1 MYQPDNSLFVVSC
14 NQNTA
19 LNFIYSYLY
28 STMQAEEAPSH
39 SHSSSPAS
47 VSALISALDNMNKNH
62 LASASASAPTP
73 HLRHQ
78 YGENNHIE
86 YKAVEL
92 ANDDSSSNVTTA
104 ALKEKIMQF
113 YFQLVRTS
121 DKQAIQ
127 SVAKDTRN
135 ILAAVIDGI
144 SKNSHDVVSHDYKT
158 YMDMGVMM
166 FKILAHT
173 RDIVSGKGEYMLFY
187 VMLVEWAKLDF
198 LFFDFMI
205 RSLVYDIVDV
215 DATDVLGADA
225 DACRQPRHPLGSWKD
240 MKYFLTYLKSEL
252 VDFVQSQ
259 SQSQSQS
266 HVFQDYKDIQLQ
278 RDLYSKCVNTIVI
291 LINQQLRVDYE
302 IYTESR
308 PVSISLVAKWIPREK
323 SKKFGWL
330 YYYLTMNY
338 FQHEIP
344 SDQTHPSYERAVN
357 RAFMNYRKMISALNK
372 QLDTTQVKMCDKKW
386 SDIDFKNVTSVTIH
400 KQTKSFLNVKQN
412 GKITRYPHDADR
424 EGCRYNYEEFLRD
437 VKEGKHRLKGTR
449 VSVVDFVKSALA
461 NKHLLTSS
469 AKEGQG
475 QGHDA
480 SISSPVIDAIDA
492 QWKDSFGLS
501 SSTSSNSLG
510 DMIAMCD
517 VSGSMESENSNPLCA
532 AIGLSIRVAERSALG
547 PRIMT
552 FSERPQW
559 IQLGIPDE
567 SDTFVKQVVKVRG
580 SNWGM
585 TTNFYYALDLIRQVV
600 EDTKMPRDVVEKLT
614 LVIFSDMQMCEAS
627 HDFKDVDKKNTLFEN
642 IKEMFAKMGER
653 LYGKSE
659 SPLKPPHIVLWNLRK
674 ITGFPSLS
682 TDENVSMMSG
692 FSPAL
697 LNVFCQKGF
706 NGLKQYTPWYTLN
719 ETLKNSRYA
728 VFENAFRTIIRK

>member
-1 MYQPDNSLFVVSC
+1 MQVEASTPTFASAN
-14 NQNTA
+14 A
-19 LNFIYSYLY
+19 AFIS
-28 STMQAEEAPSH
+28 E
-39 SHSSSPAS
+39 
-47 VSALISALDNMNKNH
+47 LDNMHKNN
-62 LASASASAPTP
+62 LSSSSSSSLSTAPMS
-73 HLRHQ
+73 LQGYQ

-92 ANDDSSSNVTTA
+92 ANDHSSSNVTA
-104 ALKEKIMQF
+104 ADLQEKIIQF

-144 SKNSHDVVSHDYKT
+144 SKNSHDAVSHDYKT

-215 DATDVLGADA
+215 DAADVLGA

-252 VDFVQSQ
+252 IDSVQSQ
-259 SQSQSQS
+259 SR
-266 HVFQDYKDIQLQ
+266 VFQDYKDIQLQ

-308 PVSISLVAKWIPREK
+308 PGSISLVAKWIPREK

-338 FQHEIP
+338 FQNEIP

-357 RAFMNYRKMISALNK
+357 RAFMNYRKIISTLNK
-372 QLDTTQVKMCDKKW
+372 KLDTTQVKMCKKSW
-386 SDIDFKNVTSVTIH
+386 SDIDFKNATSITIH

-412 GKITRYPHDADR
+412 GKIPRYQNDTDR
-424 EGCRYNYEEFLRD
+424 EGCRYNYEEYLRQ
-437 VKEGKHRLKGTR
+437 VKEGSCRLKGTR
-449 VSVVDFVKSALA
+449 VSIVDFVKSALS

-469 AKEGQG
+469 AKDGE
-475 QGHDA
+475 DTSLSS
-480 SISSPVIDAIDA
+480 SIIDAINA
-492 QWKDSFGLS
+492 QWKDSFGPEPTAS
-501 SSTSSNSLG
+501 SCSLG
-510 DMIAMCD
+510 NMIAMCD

-532 AIGLSIRVAERSALG
+532 AIGLSIRVAEKSALG

-559 IQLGIPDE
+559 IQLGIPGE

-585 TTNFYYALDLIRQVV
+585 TTNFYYALDLIRQVI

-614 LVIFSDMQMCEAS
+614 LVIFSDMQICEAS

-642 IKEMFAKMGER
+642 IKEMFKKMGER
-653 LYGKSE
+653 MYGETSE
-659 SPLKPPHIVLWNLRK
+659 LLSSFAPLKPPHIVFWNLRK
-674 ITGFPSLS
+674 TTGFPCIS
-682 TDENVSMMSG
+682 TDENISMMSG

-706 NGLKQYTPWYTLN
+706 NGLKQYTPWYSLN
-719 ETLKNSRYA
+719 EALKNSRYA

>member
-1 MYQPDNSLFVVSC
+1 MQVEASTLTS
-14 NQNTA
+14 A
-19 LNFIYSYLY
+19 SASAAFIS
-28 STMQAEEAPSH
+28 EH
-39 SHSSSPAS
+39 
-47 VSALISALDNMNKNH
+47 DNMHKSYS
-62 LASASASAPTP
+62 ASASASGSVSPMC
-73 HLRHQ
+73 HQ

-92 ANDDSSSNVTTA
+92 SNANVSVAATITA
-104 ALKEKIMQF
+104 TLQEKIMQF

-121 DKQAIQ
+121 DANMIQ
-127 SVAKDTRN
+127 CIAKDTRD
-135 ILAAVIDGI
+135 ILSTIMSGI
-144 SKNSHDVVSHDYKT
+144 SKNSNNYDGKNDGCDEYKT
-158 YMDMGVMM
+158 YMDMGVTM

-215 DATDVLGADA
+215 DTADPIADA
-225 DACRQPRHPLGSWKD
+225 KSLAQPKHPLGSWKD
-240 MKYFLTYLKSEL
+240 MKYFLTYMKEEL
-252 VDFVQSQ
+252 VDSVQPHPHPQLHSQ
-259 SQSQSQS
+259 TR
-266 HVFQDYKDIQLQ
+266 VFQDYKDIQLQ
-278 RDLYSKCVNTIVI
+278 RDLYSKCVNMIVI
-291 LINQQLRVDYE
+291 LINQQLRIDYE

-338 FQHEIP
+338 FQNEIP

-372 QLDTTQVKMCDKKW
+372 QLDTPQVKMCNKNW
-386 SDIDFKNVTSVTIH
+386 CDIDFSHATSITTH

-412 GKITRYPHDADR
+412 GKTPRYPHDVDR
-424 EGCRYNYEEFLRD
+424 EVCRYNYEEYLHN
-437 VKEGKHRLKGTR
+437 VKEGKQRLKGTR
-449 VSVVDFVKSALA
+449 VSVVDFVKSALD

-475 QGHDA
+475 QGQDA
-480 SISSPVIDAIDA
+480 STSTSTSTSTSSSSLIIDAIDA

-501 SSTSSNSLG
+501 SSSSLG

-559 IQLGIPDE
+559 IQLGIPDD

-585 TTNFYYALDLIRQVV
+585 TTNFYYALDLIRQVI

-614 LVIFSDMQMCEAS
+614 LVVFSDMQMCDAS
-627 HDFKDVDKKNTLFEN
+627 PELQNINKKNTLFEN

-653 LYGKSE
+653 MYGKMD

-674 ITGFPSLS
+674 TTGFPSLS
-682 TDENVSMMSG
+682 TDENISMMSG

-697 LNVFCQKGF
+697 LNVFCQKGI
-706 NGLKQYTPWYTLN
+706 NGIKQYTPWNTLN
-719 ETLKNSRYA
+719 ETLKNTRYA
-728 VFENAFRTIIRK
+728 VFENAFRTIVRK

>member
-1 MYQPDNSLFVVSC
+1 MQVE
-14 NQNTA
+14 A
-19 LNFIYSYLY
+19 L
-28 STMQAEEAPSH
+28 PP
-39 SHSSSPAS
+39 SSSTLTSAS
-47 VSALISALDNMNKNH
+47 VLVSALDSMMNSKND
-62 LASASASAPTP
+62 SASSTTQMHVSVSVPSF
-73 HLRHQ
+73 Q

-86 YKAVEL
+86 YKSIEL
-92 ANDDSSSNVTTA
+92 LNDNSSSNVTAA
-104 ALKEKIMQF
+104 ALQEKIMQY

-121 DKQAIQ
+121 DAHMHKSI
-127 SVAKDTRN
+127 AKDTRY
-135 ILAAVIDGI
+135 ILSAIIDGI
-144 SKNSHDVVSHDYKT
+144 YKNSHDVISHDYKT

-187 VMLVEWAKLDF
+187 VMLVEWAKVDF
-198 LFFDFMI
+198 QFFDFMI

-215 DATDVLGADA
+215 DMDMGVGTGADT
-225 DACRQPRHPLGSWKD
+225 CRQPRHPLGSWKD

-252 VDFVQSQ
+252 GDVSDTNTR
-259 SQSQSQS
+259 
-266 HVFQDYKDIQLQ
+266 VFRDYKDIQLQ
-278 RDLYSKCVNTIVI
+278 RDLYSKCVNMIVI

-302 IYTESR
+302 TYTESR

-400 KQTKSFLNVKQN
+400 KQTKSFLNVKQT

-424 EGCRYNYEEFLRD
+424 EGCKYNYEEYLRD
-437 VKEGKHRLKGTR
+437 VKEGKCRLNGTR

-461 NKHLLTSS
+461 NKHLLPSTKETSETETQGVS
-469 AKEGQG
+469 AS
-475 QGHDA
+475 A
-480 SISSPVIDAIDA
+480 SSSVIDTIDA
-492 QWKDSFGLS
+492 QWRDSHGTTS
-501 SSTSSNSLG
+501 SSSLG
-510 DMIAMCD
+510 NMIAMCD

-559 IQLGIPDE
+559 IQLGIPGE
-567 SDTFVKQVVKVRG
+567 SDTFVRQVVKVRG

-585 TTNFYYALDLIRQVV
+585 TTNFYYALDLIRQVI
-600 EDTKMPRDVVEKLT
+600 EDTKMPRDVVEKMT
-614 LVIFSDMQMCEAS
+614 LVIFSDMQIREAS
-627 HDFKDVDKKNTLFEN
+627 HDFKDVDKKNTLFTN
-642 IKEMFAKMGER
+642 IKEMFQKMGER

-659 SPLKPPHIVLWNLRK
+659 SPLKPPHVVLWNLRK
-674 ITGFPSLS
+674 TSGFPCLS

-697 LNVFCQKGF
+697 LNAFCQSGVE
-706 NGLKQYTPWYTLN
+706 GLKQYTPWNTLN
-719 ETLKNSRYA
+719 QTLNNKRYTI
-728 VFENAFRTIIRK
+728 FENAFKTIVRK